1 VFQARY
7 VFGQLS
13 LASFLGGLPVGMGID
28 IVTMGVYAVD
38 IEVAMFT
45 VLVNLTNTFYSQY
58 PGSI

>member
-45 VLVNLTNTFYSQY
+45 VLVNLTNSVYSQ
-58 PGSI
+58 